1 MHGWIYRW
9 DRRYRFGRETDRETD
24 RETTIEMVCELHLL
38 FHSYLIVA
46 SNQTITK
53 AKKEKLFQDEKLS
66 CCPMSLNPNHI
77 HVQYN
82 KCLNAQNNGRKWSWW
97 DLCWLCEFVLDI
109 TCVCVDQRRNS
120 ISEHSLLTH
129 VHFTCFLQ
137 WNWPQTSKLSDVINF
152 PPFVIVLA
160 YHSWNI
166 FLIIGFQNF
175 SSSSNHSPSTLNQLT
190 MAPYNHDSVCVLKS
204 CSSNAIS

>member
-1 MHGWIYRW
+1 MRSYHVALCPSTPTTYMFNTISVLMHRILVENEEAGEICALYA
-9 DRRYRFGRETDRETD
+9 G
-24 RETTIEMVCELHLL
+24 
-38 FHSYLIVA
+38 
-46 SNQTITK
+46 
-53 AKKEKLFQDEKLS
+53 
-66 CCPMSLNPNHI
+66 
-77 HVQYN
+77 
-82 KCLNAQNNGRKWSWW
+82 
-97 DLCWLCEFVLDI
+97 WLCEFVLDI